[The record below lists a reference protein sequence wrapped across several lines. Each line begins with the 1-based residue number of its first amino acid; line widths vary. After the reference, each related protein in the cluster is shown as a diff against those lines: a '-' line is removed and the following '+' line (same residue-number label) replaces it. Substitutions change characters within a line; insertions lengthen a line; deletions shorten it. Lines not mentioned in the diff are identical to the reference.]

1 MSYGGTLKLF
11 LRLIFDKRF
20 FYFNVMKIVFGL
32 LIGSFIVP
40 FKNEKCILHNKN
52 KLPDG
57 ERIAMQVT
65 CSHICRPEGG

>member
-1 MSYGGTLKLF
+1 
-11 LRLIFDKRF
+11 
-20 FYFNVMKIVFGL
+20 MKIIFGL

-40 FKNEKCILHNKN
+40 VKNEKCISKMHNKN